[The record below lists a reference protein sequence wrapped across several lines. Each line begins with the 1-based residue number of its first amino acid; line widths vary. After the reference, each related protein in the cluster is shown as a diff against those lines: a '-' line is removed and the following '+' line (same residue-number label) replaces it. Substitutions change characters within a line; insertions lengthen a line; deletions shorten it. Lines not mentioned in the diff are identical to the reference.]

1 MMMTRRARTV
11 MAVVVGAGAFVLV
24 TAVASAGEERRV
36 GGFDVRDAKSVRWLM
51 GEGLEP
57 GIGYAFTGVSEL
69 RGLGGGVAAGTN
81 QTSVVKGGVQ
91 EKEHA
96 ALGGVRSADEQGV
109 GSAGGGG
116 GGLATLSSMAL
127 PLGVV
132 LVVLVGCMML
142 LKRVMGA
149 GSSLASA
156 LGPGGKA
163 PGGVI
168 EVLGRYPVAKGQL
181 LVLVKVDRRVL
192 LLGHSSP
199 GRGGL
204 SAGGGFVTL
213 SEINEPEEVAR
224 LLQKVEDGGGTS
236 IASKFGSMLRKHS
249 DEHGDGVERVAS
261 GAGGGAGVLAVSS
274 TDEDERVRAGFSLER
289 EHERERG
296 RENEAEDRAFSFA
309 RSVGEARGRAGASA
323 LVSAVSEDEG
333 ELSMANLSRRLAAL
347 KGRGV
352 GAGGNGGGGV
362 A

>member
-81 QTSVVKGGVQ
+81 QGSVVKSVAA
-91 EKEHA
+91 EKERA
-96 ALGGVRSADEQGV
+96 ALVGVRAADEQGV
-109 GSAGGGG
+109 GSAGAGGG
-116 GGLATLSSMAL
+116 GSAGGLATLSSMAL

-199 GRGGL
+199 GRGGV
-204 SAGGGFVTL
+204 AGGGGFVTL

-224 LLQKVEDGGGTS
+224 LLQKIEDGGGTS
-236 IASKFGSMLRKHS
+236 LASKFGSMLRKHS
-249 DEHGDGVERVAS
+249 DEHGDGVERVVGETES
-261 GAGGGAGVLAVSS
+261 
-274 TDEDERVRAGFSLER
+274 
-289 EHERERG
+289 ERERE
-296 RENEAEDRAFSFA
+296 REREREDDDEVDSLSFV
-309 RSVGEARGRAGASA
+309 RSSGLRSG
-323 LVSAVSEDEG
+323 
-333 ELSMANLSRRLAAL
+333 
-347 KGRGV
+347 
-352 GAGGNGGGGV
+352 
-362 A
+362 

>member
-24 TAVASAGEERRV
+24 TAVASAGDERRV

-69 RGLGGGVAAGTN
+69 RGLGGGVTAGTN
-81 QTSVVKGGVQ
+81 QGSVVKGGVQ
-91 EKEHA
+91 EKERA
-96 ALGGVRSADEQGV
+96 TLGGVRSADEQGV
-109 GSAGGGG
+109 GNAGGGG
-116 GGLATLSSMAL
+116 SAGGLATLSSMAL

-132 LVVLVGCMML
+132 LVVLVGCMVL

-224 LLQKVEDGGGTS
+224 LLQKIEDGGGTS
-236 IASKFGSMLRKHS
+236 LASKFGSMLRKHS
-249 DEHGDGVERVAS
+249 DEHGDGVERVA
-261 GAGGGAGVLAVSS
+261 GGVGGGAGVLAVSS
-274 TDEDERVRAGFSLER
+274 TDEDERVRAGFGLER
-289 EHERERG
+289 E
-296 RENEAEDRAFSFA
+296 RENEAEDRALSFA
-309 RSVGEARGRAGASA
+309 RSVGEVRGRAGASA
-323 LVSAVSEDEG
+323 VVSAGSEDEG

-352 GAGGNGGGGV
+352 GSAGGGGGGV

>member
-57 GIGYAFTGVSEL
+57 GIGYAYAGVSEL
-69 RGLGGGVAAGTN
+69 RGLGGGVAAAGTN
-81 QTSVVKGGVQ
+81 QGSMVKGGVQ
-91 EKEHA
+91 EKERA

-109 GSAGGGG
+109 GSSAGAGGGA

-142 LKRVMGA
+142 LKRVMGV

-213 SEINEPEEVAR
+213 SEIIEPEEVAR
-224 LLQKVEDGGGTS
+224 LLQKIEDGGGTS
-236 IASKFGSMLRKHS
+236 LASKFGSMLRKHS
-249 DEHGDGVERVAS
+249 DEHGDGVERVA
-261 GAGGGAGVLAVSS
+261 GGVGGGAGVLAVSS
-274 TDEDERVRAGFSLER
+274 TDEDERVRAGFGLER
-289 EHERERG
+289 ERE

-309 RSVGEARGRAGASA
+309 RSVGEVRGRAGASA
-323 LVSAVSEDEG
+323 VVSAASEDEG

>member
-1 MMMTRRARTV
+1 MMMTRRARMV

-69 RGLGGGVAAGTN
+69 RGLGGGVAAAGTN
-81 QTSVVKGGVQ
+81 QGSVVKGGVQ
-91 EKEHA
+91 EKERA
-96 ALGGVRSADEQGV
+96 ALGGVRAADEQGV
-109 GSAGGGG
+109 GGAGGA

-224 LLQKVEDGGGTS
+224 LLQKIDDGGGTS
-236 IASKFGSMLRKHS
+236 LASKFGSLLRKHS
-249 DEHGDGVERVAS
+249 DEHGDGVERVA
-261 GAGGGAGVLAVSS
+261 GGVGGGAGVLAVSS
-274 TDEDERVRAGFSLER
+274 TDEDERVRAGFGLER
-289 EHERERG
+289 ERERERG

-309 RSVGEARGRAGASA
+309 RSVGEVRGRAGASA
-323 LVSAVSEDEG
+323 VVSAASEDEG